1 MNNLDA
7 SEILY
12 AGWVAEEC
20 SNEDDGGIALPIE
33 RAEDTEAHVSVL
45 HPF

>member
-20 SNEDDGGIALPIE
+20 SDDSENGRTLATEG
-33 RAEDTEAHVSVL
+33 TEANVSVL
-45 HPF
+45 HPL